1 MGMYD
6 IIDKK
11 KRGGEFTR
19 QEIEY
24 FINGYVEGMVPDY
37 QVAALLMAIYYQG
50 MSDNELLDMTNIMAN
65 SGEINDLSGIEG
77 IKVDK
82 HSTGG
87 VGDKT
92 TLVVAPVVAACG
104 GKVAKMSGRGL
115 GFTGGTIDKLESIP
129 GFNTSISNKRFFEIV
144 NSVGLSVIGQS
155 EGLVPADKKLYAL
168 RDVTATVDSIPLIAA
183 SIMSKKLAG
192 GSDKIVLDV
201 TTGSGAFMKI

>member
-92 TLVVAPVVAACG
+92 TLVVAP
-104 GKVAKMSGRGL
+104 
-115 GFTGGTIDKLESIP
+115 E
-129 GFNTSISNKRFFEIV
+129 
-144 NSVGLSVIGQS
+144 GLS
-155 EGLVPADKKLYAL
+155 LKL
-168 RDVTATVDSIPLIAA
+168 S
-183 SIMSKKLAG
+183 
-192 GSDKIVLDV
+192 
-201 TTGSGAFMKI
+201 

>member
-65 SGEINDLSGIEG
+65 SGEILDLSKLNKTI
-77 IKVDK
+77 VDK

-87 VGDKT
+87 VGDK
-92 TLVVAPVVAACG
+92 V
-104 GKVAKMSGRGL
+104 
-115 GFTGGTIDKLESIP
+115 SIL
-129 GFNTSISNKRFFEIV
+129 
-144 NSVGLSVIGQS
+144 NS
-155 EGLVPADKKLYAL
+155 
-168 RDVTATVDSIPLIAA
+168 
-183 SIMSKKLAG
+183 KLAF
-192 GSDKIVLDV
+192 SKPVCDKAY
-201 TTGSGAFMKI
+201 SFNS